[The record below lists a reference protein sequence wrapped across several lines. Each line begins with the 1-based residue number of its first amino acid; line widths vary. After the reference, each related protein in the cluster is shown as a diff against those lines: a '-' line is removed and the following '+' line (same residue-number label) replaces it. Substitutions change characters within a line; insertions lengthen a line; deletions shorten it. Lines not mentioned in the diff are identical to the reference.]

1 MRRLREIL
9 GRAFAVDPPGPAE
22 PTEAERPIVDRLCR
36 EVVRRG
42 MTAPA
47 LLALECSRPMNFLG
61 SQAMHFFQPMASVLV
76 SQRHWDSFA
85 AFLERRGAI
94 EFLARRIEEL
104 EQERAASEGGT
115 PPSGEAV
122 ARADP
127 SGGRDQQHQL
137 DAPISRAPPVS

>member
-1 MRRLREIL
+1 MKRLREIL

-22 PTEAERPIVDRLCR
+22 PTAEERPIVDRLCR

-76 SQRHWDSFA
+76 SQRHWDVFA
-85 AFLERRGAI
+85 SFLERRGAI
-94 EFLARRIEEL
+94 EHLARRIEEL
-104 EQERAASEGGT
+104 EQERSARAGGT
-115 PPSGEAV
+115 PSSSTSAT
-122 ARADP
+122 RHD
-127 SGGRDQQHQL
+127 STGGRGQQHEPE
-137 DAPISRAPPVS
+137 APISGAPPVS